1 MKIILGAFDFSDQL
15 ETGRIICDIVRATM
29 HDDWNPSI
37 LEFDG
42 DIAMLELTKDVNFN
56 EFIQPICLVDESL
69 LNINDG
75 VVVGWGLI
83 NATVLPDIPRKLE
96 IPIVTNVQCLRKDRG
111 LVRVIW
117 DESFC
122 AGRSNTSVCA
132 GDSGSGFYIEKDGVF
147 YLRGIVSSSTLNKCD
162 GRNFAIYSDV
172 FKYTSFING
181 VSCDIN

>member
-1 MKIILGAFDFSDQL
+1 MKIILGAFDFSDHL
-15 ETGRIICDIVRATM
+15 ENGRKTFDIVRATM
-29 HDDWNPSI
+29 HNDWNSSR

-42 DIAMLELTKDVNFN
+42 DIALLELAEDVIFN

-96 IPIVTNVQCLRKDRG
+96 ISIVTHVQCLRKDRG

-122 AGRSNTSVCA
+122 AGRDGSSVCA
-132 GDSGSGFYIEKDGVF
+132 GDSGSGFYVEKDGVF

-172 FKYTSFING
+172 YKYTSFISE